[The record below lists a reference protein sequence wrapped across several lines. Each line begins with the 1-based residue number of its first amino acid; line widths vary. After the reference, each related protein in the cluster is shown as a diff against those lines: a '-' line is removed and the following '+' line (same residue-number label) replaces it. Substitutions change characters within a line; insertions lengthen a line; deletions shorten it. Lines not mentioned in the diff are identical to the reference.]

1 MRPIVGLPLSGVL
14 MLAVSCGSP
23 ARLTSTPHGQ
33 SPSREA
39 RPTSSSARE
48 SITSTGMSPLRL
60 AIFRRQQ
67 QPSDRLPR
75 AVVHRVGKYP
85 PQLSGGIHV
94 DSGSA
99 RLLPFG
105 RYRTWALTNYR
116 NAVCL
121 LHEVPALT
129 RTKAPTIEY
138 SFGCESVERTMQ
150 GWLISTLSGGPRPL
164 GGVMVQ
170 GIVPDGTA
178 DVVLKEENGHQRR
191 LRVESNSYETVAS
204 EPISISYRNGG
215 TEYTVPV
222 PTRSKSL

>member
-1 MRPIVGLPLSGVL
+1 VCLPLSGVL

-23 ARLTSTPHGQ
+23 GRLASTPHGQ
-33 SPSREA
+33 LPGREA
-39 RPTSSSARE
+39 HSASSSAIE
-48 SITSTGMSPLRL
+48 GTTSADVSPLRL
-60 AIFRRQQ
+60 AIFRSRQR
-67 QPSDRLPR
+67 PSDRLPQ

-85 PQLSGGIHV
+85 PQLSGGIPV

-129 RTKAPTIEY
+129 RTGAPTIEY
-138 SFGCESVERTMQ
+138 SLGCESVEGTMR
-150 GWLISTLSGGPRPL
+150 GWLISTLSGGRRPL
-164 GGVMVQ
+164 GGVVVQ
-170 GIVPDGTA
+170 GMVPNGTA
-178 DVVLKEENGHQRR
+178 EVVLKEGNGHQRR
-191 LRVESNSYETVAS
+191 LRVESNSYETVAP

-215 TEYTVPV
+215 TKYTVPV
-222 PTRSKSL
+222 PTRSKSLP